1 MPQLS
6 CFPASSSKRP
16 QSQSPLRAFV
26 SRRYSINI
34 IIIILLIQTII
45 SLPLFLP
52 WNHHPALPWIGSHHR
67 AFARGNGGLRHAFI

>member
-1 MPQLS
+1 MPKLS
-6 CFPASSSKRP
+6 SFPASSSKRP
-16 QSQSPLRAFV
+16 YSASPLRAFV

-52 WNHHPALPWIGSHHR
+52 CPGLAATVVHLPVVMVGC
-67 AFARGNGGLRHAFI
+67 ARLSFN